1 MNKIR
6 NLTLMLV
13 LMVALVGCSKTSVET
28 DYTSVEV
35 DYPAAIMVDNLI
47 YLLPVTPSSI
57 EIDDGAIIGYTDSY
71 TDTFPE
77 HNGETNFNR
86 ELEMPYVKVEG
97 GIAVLLDGEWYICT
111 LKD

>member
-1 MNKIR
+1 MKRTFSTI
-6 NLTLMLV
+6 LALGFMI
-13 LMVALVGCSKTSVET
+13 ALVGCSKTSVET
-28 DYTSVEV
+28 EYTSVEA

-47 YLLPVTPSSI
+47 YLLPVIPSSI

-71 TDTFPE
+71 TDAFPE

-86 ELEMPYVKVEG
+86 ELEMPYAKVEG

-111 LKD
+111 LKE